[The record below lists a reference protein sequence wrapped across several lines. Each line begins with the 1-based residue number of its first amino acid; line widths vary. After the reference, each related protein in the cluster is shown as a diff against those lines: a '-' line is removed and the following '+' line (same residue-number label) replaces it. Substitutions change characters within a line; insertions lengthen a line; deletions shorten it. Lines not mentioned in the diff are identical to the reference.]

1 MPQQA
6 RDAEFAPH
14 AAIDLRDQNSMFL
27 ALEELGIACMQD
39 AWIRSNQPDHK
50 DAAAVRE
57 QAEEFMNDLQMLL
70 STGGD
75 ASRIIQ
81 NGWAGSELAGHLRA
95 SLRQELA
102 AEMTAQGLAG
112 DAGGLSDEAVIR
124 LALSCYLKDLEI
136 LTARDAHEKMLG
148 RKIEPQEYVDFMIGW
163 SGVFC
168 GAKDVLELP
177 MAFMIYKGA
186 HKH

>member
-39 AWIRSNQPDHK
+39 AWIRSNDPGHK
-50 DAAAVRE
+50 DAAAVHE
-57 QAEEFMNDLQMLL
+57 QAEEFLADILMLL

-75 ASRIIQ
+75 ESRIVQ
-81 NGWAGSELAGHLRA
+81 NGWAGAELAKHLRA

-102 AEMTAQGLAG
+102 AETAAQGLEG
-112 DAGGLSDEAVIR
+112 GTDAMSDEVVIR
-124 LALSCYLKDLEI
+124 LALSCYLK
-136 LTARDAHEKMLG
+136 MLG
-148 RKIEPQEYVDFMIGW
+148 RKIEPKEYIDFMIGW
-163 SGVFC
+163 SGVFS
-168 GAKDVLELP
+168 GAKPSLELP
-177 MAFMIYKGA
+177 MAFMIFKGA
-186 HKH
+186 QKH

>member
-1 MPQQA
+1 MPQQV

-95 SLRQELA
+95 SLRQSLLPKM
-102 AEMTAQGLAG
+102 MTAQGLAG

-124 LALSCYLKDLEI
+124 LALSCYLKDLKSDC
-136 LTARDAHEKMLG
+136 AR
-148 RKIEPQEYVDFMIGW
+148 RT
-163 SGVFC
+163 
-168 GAKDVLELP
+168 
-177 MAFMIYKGA
+177 
-186 HKH
+186 